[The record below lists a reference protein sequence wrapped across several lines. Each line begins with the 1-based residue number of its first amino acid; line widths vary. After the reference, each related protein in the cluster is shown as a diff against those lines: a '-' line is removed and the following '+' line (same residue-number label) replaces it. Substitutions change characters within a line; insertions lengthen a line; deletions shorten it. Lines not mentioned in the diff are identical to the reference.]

1 MQLLVS
7 VTCQRAG
14 QPAVGAA
21 QELSRAGL
29 GLDWSLSGG
38 EYLLLAGHGT
48 AGHTQRRVVTLQLTT
63 KAGSLGEVETP
74 KYPKTDIETRKLIPN

>member
-14 QPAVGAA
+14 QPDVGAA

-29 GLDWSLSGG
+29 GLGWSLSGG

-48 AGHTQRRVVTLQLTT
+48 AGHTH
-63 KAGSLGEVETP
+63 
-74 KYPKTDIETRKLIPN
+74 RKEKSPCN